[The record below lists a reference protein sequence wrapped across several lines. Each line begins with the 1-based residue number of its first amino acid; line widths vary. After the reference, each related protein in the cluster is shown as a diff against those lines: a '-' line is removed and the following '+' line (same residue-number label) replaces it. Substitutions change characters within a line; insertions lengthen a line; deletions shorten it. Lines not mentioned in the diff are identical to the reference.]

1 MGPSWRGERAPREAK
16 LSGVKRRNIYLVGFM
31 GTGKTTIGRE
41 LAKVTGR
48 KFLDID
54 LELERRL
61 GMTVNEIF
69 DTHGEEFFR
78 QHEKELAREVADL
91 TNRVIAT
98 GGGTIVDPDTFELFQ
113 KNGLLICLYTG
124 QEDLVGRLERTDKR
138 PMLRGELRDRVE
150 LLMQER
156 KRIYDQVKIRI
167 NTTHLTPMT
176 AARKIHELLNAR
188 HKILDELSNRYI
200 ELS

>member
-1 MGPSWRGERAPREAK
+1 
-16 LSGVKRRNIYLVGFM
+16 M

-41 LAKVTGR
+41 LAKVMGR

-69 DTHGEEFFR
+69 DTHGEAFFR
-78 QHEKELAREVADL
+78 EKERELAIEVAEL

-98 GGGTIVDPDTFELFQ
+98 GGGTIVDPDTYQLFSG
-113 KNGLLICLYTG
+113 NGMMICLYT
-124 QEDLVGRLERTDKR
+124 QREDLVGRLERTDKR
-138 PMLRGELRDRVE
+138 PMLRGVVKDNVAR
-150 LLMQER
+150 LMEER
-156 KRIYDQVKIRI
+156 KRVYDQVKIRI

-176 AARKIHELLNAR
+176 AARKIHELLNQR
-188 HKILDELSNRYI
+188 HKILDELSTRYI

>member
-1 MGPSWRGERAPREAK
+1 
-16 LSGVKRRNIYLVGFM
+16 M

-41 LAKVTGR
+41 LAKVMGR
-48 KFLDID
+48 KFLDVD

-78 QHEKELAREVADL
+78 QREKELAVEIAGL

-98 GGGTIVDPDTFELFQ
+98 GGGTIMDPDTYQLFHQ
-113 KNGLLICLYTG
+113 NGMLICLYTR

-138 PMLRGELRDRVE
+138 PMLRGVVKDNVE
-150 LLMQER
+150 RLMEER
-156 KRIYDQVKIRI
+156 KRVYDQVKIRI

-176 AARKIHELLNAR
+176 AARKIHELLGQR
-188 HKILDELSNRYI
+188 HKILDELSTRYI

>member
-1 MGPSWRGERAPREAK
+1 
-16 LSGVKRRNIYLVGFM
+16 M

-41 LAKVTGR
+41 LAKVMGR

-78 QHEKELAREVADL
+78 AREKELAAEVAEL

-98 GGGTIVDPDTFELFQ
+98 GGGTIVDPETYAMFHQ
-113 KNGLLICLYTG
+113 KGMLICLYTH

-138 PMLRGELRDRVE
+138 PMLRGVVKDNVQR
-150 LLMQER
+150 LMEER
-156 KRIYDQVKIRI
+156 KRVYDQVKIRI

-176 AARKIHELLNAR
+176 AARKIHELLNQR

>member
-1 MGPSWRGERAPREAK
+1 
-16 LSGVKRRNIYLVGFM
+16 M

-41 LAKVTGR
+41 LAKVMGR

-78 QHEKELAREVADL
+78 QKEKELAQEIAEL

-98 GGGTIVDPDTFELFQ
+98 GGGTIVDPETFALFSQ
-113 KNGLLICLYTG
+113 QGMLICLYTS

-138 PMLRGELRDRVE
+138 PMLRGVVRDNVE
-150 LLMQER
+150 RLMQER
-156 KRIYDQVKIRI
+156 KRIFDQVRVRI
-167 NTTHLTPMT
+167 DTTHLTPIT
-176 AARKIHELLNAR
+176 AARKIHELLTQR
-188 HKILDELSNRYI
+188 IHKNMDALWNRYI

>member
-1 MGPSWRGERAPREAK
+1 M
-16 LSGVKRRNIYLVGFM
+16 KRRNIYLVGFM

-98 GGGTIVDPDTFELFQ
+98 GGGTIVDPDTFDLFQ